1 MIALRPYMFSGGQD
15 PQLPGFTPPRPALNA
30 ESTMPDDSDVQCAAI
45 VLCAQKC
52 ASVIFQ

>member
-15 PQLPGFTPPRPALNA
+15 PNSQDLRPPRPALNA